1 MKLAGVTL
9 SQFLKTGLI
18 ALLFL
23 LLFKYL
29 AKKTGNPGLEAVA
42 AAS

>member
-23 LLFKYL
+23 LLFKYV
-29 AKKTGNPGLEAVA
+29 ARKSGNAGLQAVA
-42 AAS
+42 GSA

>member
-9 SQFLKTGLI
+9 TQFLKTGLI

-23 LLFKYL
+23 LLFKYVA
-29 AKKTGNPGLEAVA
+29 AKSNIAGLQSIAAVA
-42 AAS
+42 

>member
-9 SQFLKTGLI
+9 TQFLKTGLI

-23 LLFKYL
+23 LLFKYVA
-29 AKKTGNPGLEAVA
+29 AKSKIAGLQSIAAVA
-42 AAS
+42 